1 ALQDKK
7 IYAQGR
13 PEEVINCDLVQRVF
27 NMNCEVTVDP
37 LFGTP
42 LCIPHGR
49 GRCIVNKLRVET
61 QHAQ

>member
-1 ALQDKK
+1 
-7 IYAQGR
+7 
-13 PEEVINCDLVQRVF
+13 
-27 NMNCEVTVDP
+27 VTVDP